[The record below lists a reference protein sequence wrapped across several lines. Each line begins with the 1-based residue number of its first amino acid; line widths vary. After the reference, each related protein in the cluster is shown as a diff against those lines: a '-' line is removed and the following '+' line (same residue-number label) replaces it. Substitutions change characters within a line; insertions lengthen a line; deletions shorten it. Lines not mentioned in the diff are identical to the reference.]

1 MDLNQEPIICTFD
14 ENTMQDHKGKELTRL
29 RYKDFHGVDSI
40 ALCRGD
46 LSQALL
52 QALPACA
59 TLRLRETIAE
69 VVDEGGKVR
78 ATLASGETLEG
89 DLLIGADGTRSA
101 IRDQLWKG

>member
-1 MDLNQEPIICTFD
+1 
-14 ENTMQDHKGKELTRL
+14 MQDHKGKELTRL